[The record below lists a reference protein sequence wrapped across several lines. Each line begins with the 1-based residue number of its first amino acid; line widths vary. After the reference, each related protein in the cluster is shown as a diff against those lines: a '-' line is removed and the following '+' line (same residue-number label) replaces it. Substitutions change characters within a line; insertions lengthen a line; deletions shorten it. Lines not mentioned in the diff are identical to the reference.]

1 MTFKQRLKAA
11 FRTNEPQALTVMT
24 LTAINLTIVASHVE
38 PPPLAAWVVSLLF
51 WPAVKLVVNFLDPIP
66 EQGE

>member
-24 LTAINLTIVASHVE
+24 LTAINLMLVASHVE
-38 PPPLAAWVVSLLF
+38 PPPLAAWVAGLLF
-51 WPAVKLVVNFLDPIP
+51 WPVLALLSNIATPLP
-66 EQGE
+66 EDKQ